1 MSNAIDFRKLMRL
14 EKKRL
19 KEERSRSLRGSG
31 FTVPSATV
39 TVTVTEVLQNTK
51 DQEHEHE
58 HEHDKC
64 PCVCPLVA
72 SNKKFNSI
80 LDDHKIMKNT
90 SNKKRTNDASA
101 TATAENDRKEEVDD
115 SLSDIYYIPNLLST
129 EYVEKLTKWLQSL
142 PRIGIQGKNSL
153 NTRHTKH
160 TRSMDMDAGGARN
173 DESQY
178 DGKFTRLKFSQRNVA
193 LFNLL
198 SSSTSAT
205 ASQHT
210 YRYPLLQSLC
220 ETLVQIQAFPSSHPP
235 NHVLV
240 NEYSGTEG
248 ILPHTDGPQYLDRT
262 ATFSIGGGDVL
273 FNFTKRERQRRR
285 VGRREH
291 ERGGGGGGINASG
304 GACTDDGDNDDDD
317 NNDDNDDDGGD
328 EKAVVQVKL
337 HGTGSLVVFAK
348 DAYTDHCHSIQDRV
362 EDLMEH
368 AGERCWNA
376 KHGENVK
383 RGYRISLTFRHKYTT
398 PPCRLYEDD
407 EDEDVDN

>member
-31 FTVPSATV
+31 FSTVPST
-39 TVTVTEVLQNTK
+39 TTELQNTNDK
-51 DQEHEHE
+51 EHEHE
-58 HEHDKC
+58 HEHEQAHEHDILC
-64 PCVCPLVA
+64 PCVCPLVV

-90 SNKKRTNDASA
+90 KNKKRTNDA
-101 TATAENDRKEEVDD
+101 TATAENDTKEEVDD
-115 SLSDIYYIPNLLST
+115 SLSDVYYIPNLLST

-142 PRIGIQGKNSL
+142 PRIGIEGKHSL

-160 TRSMDMDAGGARN
+160 TSSMDTDTRN

-193 LFNLL
+193 LFNL
-198 SSSTSAT
+198 SSSTSATAT

-248 ILPHTDGPQYLDRT
+248 ILPHTDGPLYLDRT

-273 FNFTKRERQRRR
+273 LNFTKRERQRQ
-285 VGRREH
+285 REH
-291 ERGGGGGGINASG
+291 EQGVGGDINASG
-304 GACTDDGDNDDDD
+304 GGAYHTDDGD
-317 NNDDNDDDGGD
+317 DDNDDDGGD
-328 EKAVVQVKL
+328 EQAVLQVKL

-348 DAYTDHCHSIQDRV
+348 DVYTDHCHSIQDRV

-376 KHGENVK
+376 KHGETVK

-398 PPCRLYEDD
+398 PCRLHVD
-407 EDEDVDN
+407 EDEDEDN